1 MHGGARWDVFDV
13 STSHEGVNPHS
24 RNTTIHD
31 FTIEDKIDVGEM
43 VERIFI
49 EQTSSA
55 GFEATRVLGVNSMG
69 NTVPLVTLTHGHGYQ
84 GEDLMLNGGEIT
96 IA

>member
-49 EQTSSA
+49 GQTNST
-55 GFEATRVLGVNSMG
+55 GFNVAQVLRVTSIGT
-69 NTVPLVTLTHGHGYQ
+69 TVPLATLKHGHGYQ
-84 GEDLMLNGGEIT
+84 GEDLILTHEEIT
-96 IA
+96 IS